1 MLKFGCA
8 TRDITPDRPVWMGG
22 YANRDGPSTGV
33 SEPIL
38 AGCIALQAGEGQAGE
53 GQTGEGQADGGEP
66 ALIVTLDLVG
76 VHDAAARALAGRIAE
91 RTGVPVERIMLA
103 CSHTH
108 YAPAAGLQRIH
119 RPHVGWNG
127 INDADAAYVDEMTT
141 KVVSA
146 CAEAV
151 DRLAPGTVEVLRT
164 RVPQVHY
171 NRRIR
176 RPDGSVAT
184 TFRYPDG
191 TDPAPELS
199 PTDDRLTALRFRAA
213 DTGDV
218 GAVLVHFGCHTVTGD
233 RHGDGTS
240 LLVSSDFV
248 HYLRGALAEEYGCPV
263 FFAQAAA
270 GDVVPM
276 RRLGESRRWIGET
289 LAHAVLLGDRAFR
302 PVAAER
308 VAVTWDELQARVRHD
323 LTGDP
328 AARLQAAADRL
339 RADSSGQDGAPRDEY
354 LEALHLAYAARRWPE
369 GSFAVRIQ
377 QELDRS
383 GAAIADDLPLVALPF
398 EVLAE
403 LGLRVADRFP
413 DAMVI
418 SYANGYEGYLPFRH
432 DLAAGGYESQT
443 GSAHFEPGTAE
454 RILDAV
460 LRGLERLT

>member
-1 MLKFGCA
+1 MLRFGCA
-8 TRDITPDRPVWMGG
+8 TRDITPDRPVWLGG
-22 YANRDGPSTGV
+22 YAARDGPSTGV

-38 AGCIALQAGEGQAGE
+38 AGCIAVQTDEGRA
-53 GQTGEGQADGGEP
+53 AGGEP
-66 ALIVTLDLVG
+66 ALLVTLDLVG
-76 VHDAAARALAGRIAE
+76 VQDAVARTMAGRIAHA
-91 RTGVPVERIMLA
+91 TGVPASRILLA

-108 YAPAAGLQRIH
+108 YAPTVGLQRIH
-119 RPHVGWNG
+119 HPDVGRNG
-127 INDADAAYVDEMTT
+127 VIDADAAYVGEVTA
-141 KVVSA
+141 KVVEA
-146 CAEAV
+146 CTEAV
-151 DRLAPGTVEVLRT
+151 GRMAPGTVEVLRT
-164 RVPQVHY
+164 SVPQVHY

-176 RPDGSVAT
+176 QRDGSVVT
-184 TFRYPDG
+184 TFRYPTG
-191 TDPAPELS
+191 SDPASELS

-213 DTGDV
+213 DSGAV

-248 HYLRGALAEEYGCPV
+248 HYLRSALAEEYGCPV
-263 FFAQAAA
+263 LFAQAAA

-276 RRLGESRRWIGET
+276 RRLGESRRWIGES

-308 VAVTWDELQARVRHD
+308 VAVTWDELDARVRHD
-323 LTGDP
+323 ATGDP
-328 AARLQAAADRL
+328 EARLAAAADRL
-339 RADSSGQDGAPRDEY
+339 RAAPAGQEGPAREAY

-377 QELDRS
+377 QVRI
-383 GAAIADDLPLVALPF
+383 GDLPLVALPF

-403 LGLRVADRFP
+403 LGLRVKERFP
-413 DAMVI
+413 DALVI

-432 DLAAGGYESQT
+432 DLAAGGYEAQI

-460 LRGLERLT
+460 LRGLERC

>member
-38 AGCIALQAGEGQAGE
+38 AGCIAVQAGD
-53 GQTGEGQADGGEP
+53 GQADGCEP

-91 RTGVPVERIMLA
+91 RTGVPAERIMLA

-108 YAPAAGLQRIH
+108 YAPAAGLQRIY
-119 RPHVGWNG
+119 RPDVGWNG

-141 KVVSA
+141 KVVEA

-151 DRLAPGTVEVLRT
+151 SRLAPGTVEVLRT

-176 RPDGSVAT
+176 QPDGSVAT

-213 DTGDV
+213 GSGDV

-233 RHGDGTS
+233 RHGDSTS

-248 HYLRGALAEEYGCPV
+248 HYLRGALGDEYGCPV

-308 VAVTWDELQARVRHD
+308 VDVTWDELRARVRHD

-328 AARLQAAADRL
+328 AARLHSAADRL
-339 RADSSGQDGAPRDEY
+339 RAESSGQEGAARDEY

-369 GSFAVRIQ
+369 RAFAVRIQ
-377 QELDRS
+377 QVRI
-383 GAAIADDLPLVALPF
+383 GDLPLVALPF

-413 DAMVI
+413 DALVI

-432 DLAAGGYESQT
+432 DLAAGGYEAQT

-460 LRGLERLT
+460 LRGLERR

>member
-38 AGCIALQAGEGQAGE
+38 AGCIAVQAGEGQAGE
-53 GQTGEGQADGGEP
+53 GQADGAVP

-76 VHDAAARALAGRIAE
+76 VHDAAARALAARIAE

-108 YAPAAGLQRIH
+108 YAPAAGLQRIR

-151 DRLAPGTVEVLRT
+151 SRLAPGMVEVLRT

-176 RPDGSVAT
+176 QPDGSVAT

-191 TDPAPELS
+191 TGPAPELS

-213 DTGDV
+213 DSGDV
-218 GAVLVHFGCHTVTGD
+218 GAILVHFGCHTVTGD
-233 RHGDGTS
+233 RHGDSTS

-248 HYLRGALAEEYGCPV
+248 HYLRGALADEYGCPV

-302 PVAAER
+302 PVAADR
-308 VAVTWDELQARVRHD
+308 VDVTWDELRARVRHD

-328 AARLQAAADRL
+328 EARLQAAADRL
-339 RADSSGQDGAPRDEY
+339 RAAPGGQDEAVRGAY

-377 QELDRS
+377 QVRI
-383 GAAIADDLPLVALPF
+383 GDLPLVALPF

-403 LGLRVADRFP
+403 LGLRVAERFP
-413 DAMVI
+413 DALVI

-432 DLAAGGYESQT
+432 DLAAGGYEAQT

-460 LRGLERLT
+460 LRGLERPP

>member
-1 MLKFGCA
+1 MLKVGYA

-38 AGCIALQAGEGQAGE
+38 AGCIALQAA
-53 GQTGEGQADGGEP
+53 GGEP
-66 ALIVTLDLVG
+66 ALLVTLDLVG
-76 VHDAAARALAGRIAE
+76 VHDAGARALAGRIAE
-91 RTGVPVERIMLA
+91 QTGVPAERIMLA

-108 YAPAAGLQRIH
+108 YAPAAGLQRIY
-119 RPHVGWNG
+119 RPHVGRNG
-127 INDADAAYVDEMTT
+127 INDADDAYVGEMTAQ
-141 KVVSA
+141 VVSA
-146 CAEAV
+146 CAEAAG
-151 DRLAPGTVEVLRT
+151 RLAPGTVEVLRT

-176 RPDGSVAT
+176 QPDGSVAT

-191 TDPAPELS
+191 TGPGPELS

-213 DTGDV
+213 DSGDV

-248 HYLRGALAEEYGCPV
+248 HYLRSALADEYGCPV

-276 RRLGESRRWIGET
+276 RRLGESRRWIGQT
-289 LAHAVLLGDRAFR
+289 LAHAVLLGERAFR
-302 PVAAER
+302 PVPAER
-308 VAVTWDELQARVRHD
+308 VDVTWDELRARVRHD

-328 AARLQAAADRL
+328 EARLQAAADQL
-339 RADSSGQDGAPRDEY
+339 RAAPGGQDEAVREEY

-369 GSFAVRIQ
+369 GSFTVRIQ
-377 QELDRS
+377 QVRI
-383 GAAIADDLPLVALPF
+383 GDLPLVALPF

-403 LGLRVADRFP
+403 LGLRVAERFP

-460 LRGLERLT
+460 LRGLERSEAR

>member
-1 MLKFGCA
+1 M
-8 TRDITPDRPVWMGG
+8 
-22 YANRDGPSTGV
+22 
-33 SEPIL
+33 
-38 AGCIALQAGEGQAGE
+38 
-53 GQTGEGQADGGEP
+53 
-66 ALIVTLDLVG
+66 
-76 VHDAAARALAGRIAE
+76 
-91 RTGVPVERIMLA
+91 
-103 CSHTH
+103 
-108 YAPAAGLQRIH
+108 
-119 RPHVGWNG
+119 
-127 INDADAAYVDEMTT
+127 
-141 KVVSA
+141 VSA
-146 CAEAV
+146 CAEAAG
-151 DRLAPGTVEVLRT
+151 RLAPGTVEVLRT
-164 RVPQVHY
+164 CVPQVHY

-176 RPDGSVAT
+176 QRDGSVAT

-191 TDPAPELS
+191 SDPAPELS
-199 PTDDRLTALRFRAA
+199 PTDDRLTALRFRDAGS
-213 DTGDV
+213 GDV

-240 LLVSSDFV
+240 SLVSSDFV
-248 HYLRGALAEEYGCPV
+248 HYLRNALSEEYGCPV

-276 RRLGESRRWIGET
+276 RRLGESRRWIGQT
-289 LAHAVLLGDRAFR
+289 LAHAVLLGERAFR

-308 VAVTWDELQARVRHD
+308 VDVTWDELQARVRHD

-328 AARLQAAADRL
+328 EARLQAAADQL
-339 RADSSGQDGAPRDEY
+339 RAAPGGQDEAVRDEY

-369 GSFAVRIQ
+369 GSFTVRIQ
-377 QELDRS
+377 QVRI
-383 GAAIADDLPLVALPF
+383 GDLPLVALPF

-403 LGLRVADRFP
+403 LGLRVAERFP

-460 LRGLERLT
+460 LRGLERR

>member
-1 MLKFGCA
+1 MLRFGCA

-38 AGCIALQAGEGQAGE
+38 AGCIAVRAGEGQVGE
-53 GQTGEGQADGGEP
+53 GRTDGGES

-91 RTGVPVERIMLA
+91 GTGVPAERILLA

-119 RPHVGWNG
+119 RPRVGWNG
-127 INDADAAYVDEMTT
+127 INDADAVYVDEMTT
-141 KVVSA
+141 RVVEA

-151 DRLAPGTVEVLRT
+151 GRLAPGTVEVLRT

-176 RPDGSVAT
+176 QPDGSVAT

-191 TDPAPELS
+191 TAPAAVLS
-199 PTDDRLTALRFRAA
+199 PTDDRLTALRFRAT
-213 DTGDV
+213 DTGAA
-218 GAVLVHFGCHTVTGD
+218 GAILVHFGCHTVTGD
-233 RHGDGTS
+233 RHGNGTS

-248 HYLRGALAEEYGCPV
+248 HYLRSALADEYGCPV
-263 FFAQAAA
+263 FFAQASA

-289 LAHAVLLGDRAFR
+289 LAHAVLLGERAFR
-302 PVAAER
+302 PVVAER
-308 VAVTWDELQARVRHD
+308 VDVTWDELRARVRHD

-328 AARLQAAADRL
+328 EARLQAAADQL
-339 RADSSGQDGAPRDEY
+339 RAAPGGQDEAVRDEY

-377 QELDRS
+377 QLRI
-383 GAAIADDLPLVALPF
+383 GDLPLVALPF
-398 EVLAE
+398 EALAE
-403 LGLRVADRFP
+403 LGLRVAERFP
-413 DAMVI
+413 DALVI

-432 DLAAGGYESQT
+432 DLAAGGYEAQI

-460 LRGLERLT
+460 LRGLERR